1 MFGFLGKIFGFSKA
15 KVSILVVGL
24 DNSGKTTL
32 ISRLQ
37 AKNDVDRNIVP
48 TVGFTVEKVVK
59 DNVKFTIFDMSGQ
72 STYRGLWESYYAD
85 VDAVVWVL
93 DSSDRLRIALAKV
106 EIEALIV
113 HDEFK
118 GRHLPLLIFANK
130 MDLNNAL
137 SPVECMQLLNL
148 EALQDNPWHIAASN
162 ASTGDGVDDGMKWLS
177 DAIQNLRS
185 QIQTK

>member
-85 VDAVVWVL
+85 VTDKTPETVEEYLNGTKAEVFAEMQEKQNDL
-93 DSSDRLRIALAKV
+93 DRITL
-106 EIEALIV
+106 
-113 HDEFK
+113 F
-118 GRHLPLLIFANK
+118 
-130 MDLNNAL
+130 L
-137 SPVECMQLLNL
+137 SL
-148 EALQDNPWHIAASN
+148 
-162 ASTGDGVDDGMKWLS
+162 
-177 DAIQNLRS
+177 
-185 QIQTK
+185 